1 MSGILSL
8 IFGSGGEMEAV
19 FGGLGLLVAFFIFV
33 FFALMLYSQRVSGE
47 NMVVFTLVFLL
58 MIISTGLFSIPS
70 SYIMIPMIFILLFL
84 STYAYYY
91 FNKND

>member
-8 IFGSGGEMEAV
+8 VFGTGGEMEAV
-19 FGGLGLLVAFFIFV
+19 FGGLGLLIAFFIFV
-33 FFALMLYSQRVSGE
+33 FFALMLYSQNVSGE
-47 NMVVFTLVFLL
+47 NMVLFTLVFLL
-58 MIISTGLFSIPS
+58 MIISTGLFSIPT
-70 SYIMIPMIFILLFL
+70 SYLIIPIVIILLFL

>member
-1 MSGILSL
+1 MSGLLSL
-8 IFGSGGEMEAV
+8 IFGQGGQMSEV

-47 NMVVFTLVFLL
+47 NMVLFTFVFLL
-58 MIISTGLFSIPS
+58 MIISTGLFNIPTY
-70 SYIMIPMIFILLFL
+70 YIMLPVVIILLFL